1 MSFVALSCCAYV
13 PTAKKI
19 DEPIFTPQR
28 TVLKTGYQTEDRS
41 LTELHQVKIEEQQKV
56 DLHTPVVTFHEE
68 PTQQELEVPSISFQ
82 EKVTKTNS
90 RIPTIEFVEQTRKE
104 SQQVPKVE
112 YEKVLKYVPQV
123 EYVDVEL
130 TRYEHVPRITY
141 VDVPTRTFQHIPQV
155 EYETRLLTV
164 PRFGVEYQQHNRD
177 VRYPVKQF
185 WPEVVEAPKATS
197 SY

>member
-1 MSFVALSCCAYV
+1 MSFALFCQILS
-13 PTAKKI
+13 
-19 DEPIFTPQR
+19 F
-28 TVLKTGYQTEDRS
+28 LS
-41 LTELHQVKIEEQQKV
+41 S
-56 DLHTPVVTFHEE
+56 DLD
-68 PTQQELEVPSISFQ
+68 LEHINHSSFL
-82 EKVTKTNS
+82 
-90 RIPTIEFVEQTRKE
+90 VEQTRKE
-104 SQQVPKVE
+104 SQQVPKVQ
-112 YEKVLKYVPQV
+112 YEKVAVTETKYVPQV